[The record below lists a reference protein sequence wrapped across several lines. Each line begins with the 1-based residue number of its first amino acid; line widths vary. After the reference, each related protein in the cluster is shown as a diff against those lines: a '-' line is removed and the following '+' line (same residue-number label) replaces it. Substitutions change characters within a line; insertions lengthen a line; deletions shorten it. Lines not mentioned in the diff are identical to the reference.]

1 LHSFPPQQQQQ
12 QHGWLLGD
20 RKRHISCNSTASTA
34 ALNPQP
40 VAARQAKQ
48 TAASKDDSSSSSKA
62 HGNGAQTL
70 DFTTLTACCH
80 ELTED
85 WVPSK
90 VEEVSRCSISQDRP
104 CTAATQGTEMHMEH
118 QLVQYALTA

>member
-1 LHSFPPQQQQQ
+1 
-12 QHGWLLGD
+12 
-20 RKRHISCNSTASTA
+20 
-34 ALNPQP
+34 

-48 TAASKDDSSSSSKA
+48 TAASKDSSSSIKA

-90 VEEVSRCSISQDRP
+90 VEEVSRGSISQDRP